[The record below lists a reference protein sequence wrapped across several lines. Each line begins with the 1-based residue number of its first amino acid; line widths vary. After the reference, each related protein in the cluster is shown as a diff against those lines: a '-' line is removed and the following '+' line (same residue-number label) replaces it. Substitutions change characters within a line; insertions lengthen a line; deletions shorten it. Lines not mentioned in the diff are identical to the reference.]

1 MMNHLKK
8 ILIVTFIFSATFLES
23 CDTLESIN
31 IFSTQ
36 DDVEL
41 GRQLDLE
48 IRSNPSEYPIYNG
61 DPMVKRYIGTRIF
74 NHVLASSKVENR
86 EIFNYQIEIID
97 KPDVLN
103 AFAIPGGYIYLYT
116 GLLLYLNSEAALAGV
131 IAHEIAHVEERHST
145 QRLTKYYGISIL
157 LGIVLGENPSTI
169 AEIAANLFVG
179 LAFLANSRND
189 EEEADD
195 NSYKY
200 LKDTRY
206 YPGGVKFFFEK
217 LQFDGLIDSSSSKI
231 ETFLSTHPDPIE
243 RINNINQMLL
253 QDGIGVKDFQSNDPD
268 MYRDDYFT
276 YIKNK
281 L

>member
-1 MMNHLKK
+1 MKKQIKK
-8 ILIVTFIFSATFLES
+8 IFIVVFVISATFLES

-31 IFSTQ
+31 IFSKE

-48 IRSNPSEYPIYNG
+48 IRSNPAEYPIFNG
-61 DPMVKRYIGTRIF
+61 DPSIKRYIGTRIF
-74 NHVLASSKVENR
+74 NHIFESPKVENR
-86 EIFNYQIEIID
+86 EIFNYQIELID
-97 KPDVLN
+97 RPDVLN

-116 GLLLYLNSEAALAGV
+116 GLLLYLDSEAALAGV
-131 IAHEIAHVEERHST
+131 IAHEIAHVEERHAT
-145 QRLTKYYGISIL
+145 QRLTKYYGVSIL
-157 LGIVLGENPSTI
+157 LGIVLGENPSTL

-189 EEEADD
+189 EEEADN
-195 NSYKY
+195 NSYQY

-231 ETFLSTHPDPIE
+231 ETFLSTHPDPVE

-253 QDGIGVKDFQSNDPD
+253 DDGITPKNFQSNDPD

-276 YIKNK
+276 YIRNK

>member
-1 MMNHLKK
+1 MKHIKK
-8 ILIVTFIFSATFLES
+8 VFILSFIISATFLES

-31 IFSTQ
+31 IFSKQ
-36 DDVEL
+36 DDIEL

-48 IRSNPSEYPIYNG
+48 IRSNPAEYPIYNG

-74 NHVLASSKVENR
+74 KHILAFPKVENR

-97 KPDVLN
+97 NPDVLN

-116 GLLLYLNSEAALAGV
+116 GLLLYLDSEAALAGV

-145 QRLTKYYGISIL
+145 QRLTKYYGVSIL

-179 LAFLANSRND
+179 LTFLANSRSD
-189 EEEADD
+189 EEESDN
-195 NSYKY
+195 NSYEY

-206 YPGGVKFFFEK
+206 YPGGIKFFFEK
-217 LQFDGLIDSSSSKI
+217 LQFDGLIDSNSSKI

-243 RINNINQMLL
+243 RIDNINQMLQ
-253 QDGIGVKDFQSNDPD
+253 QDGYEVKNFQSNDPD
-268 MYRDDYFT
+268 IYRDEYYT
-276 YIKNK
+276 YIRNK

>member
-1 MMNHLKK
+1 MKHIKK
-8 ILIVTFIFSATFLES
+8 VLIISFIVSATFLES

-31 IFSTQ
+31 IFSKQ

-48 IRSNPSEYPIYNG
+48 IRNNPAEYPIYNG
-61 DPMVKRYIGTRIF
+61 DASIKRYIGTQIF
-74 NHVLASSKVENR
+74 NHILASSKVENR
-86 EIFNYQIEIID
+86 EIFNYQIELID
-97 KPDVLN
+97 NPEVLN

-116 GLLLYLNSEAALAGV
+116 GLLLYLDSEAALAGV

-157 LGIVLGENPSTI
+157 LGIALGENPSTI

-179 LAFLANSRND
+179 LAFLANSRSN
-189 EEEADD
+189 EEESDN
-195 NSYKY
+195 NSYEY

-217 LQFDGLIDSSSSKI
+217 LQFDGLIDSNSSKI

-243 RINNINQMLL
+243 RIDNINLMLQ
-253 QDGIGVKDFQSNDPD
+253 QDGYEIKNFQSSDPD
-268 MYRDDYFT
+268 MYRDEYFI
-276 YIKNK
+276 YIRNK